1 MEQVVRLAGGFVRIR
16 LISHT
21 PERFLKLCANHG
33 ISFRHLVYHNGSYE
47 MEISVRDFRR
57 LQQVCRKSSSHVHI
71 LEKTGL
77 PFFFYRNKKR
87 KAFFIGIFCCL
98 MLLLFCSRRIW
109 NIHVEGNCSY
119 STQNILEYLE
129 QEDIIHGIAKRKLNC
144 SEIAASLR
152 EHFPDIT
159 WVSARIQGT
168 RLLITVQEN
177 TNPDQEIETPSEG
190 GYDLEANREG
200 TIVHMV
206 TRAGVPVKK
215 VGEICKEGEILVSGC
230 LEILNDSKEVVRYE
244 YVSADADVFIQ
255 RQVAYR
261 DTFPL
266 RYKKRFY
273 TGRKHK
279 KVCVQIFSY
288 QMTLGLPQKKFEHY
302 DQVSNL
308 ENVRLTENYI
318 LPFAGGLVVDR
329 EYEIRDFTYSKE
341 EAKALAEEHFLNFLE
356 ELSEKGMK
364 ISWNDVKI
372 FLNDSN
378 CISSGNV
385 TVVEKIGKR
394 VPIQMQEELQE
405 RTQVDEQ

>member
-33 ISFRHLVYHNGSYE
+33 IAFRHLIYRDGSYE

-57 LQQVCRKSSSHVHI
+57 LQPICRKSSSHVHI

-87 KAFFIGIFCCL
+87 KAFFIGIFFCVL
-98 MLLLFCSRRIW
+98 ILLFCSRRIW
-109 NIHVEGNCSY
+109 NIHVEGNYSY
-119 STQNILEYLE
+119 STQNILAYLE
-129 QEDIIHGIAKRKLNC
+129 QEKIVHGIAKKTLDC
-144 SEIAASLR
+144 SKIAASLR

-159 WVSARIQGT
+159 WVSAQIRGT

-177 TNPDQEIETPSEG
+177 RNPNQKIQTPSEG
-190 GYDLEANREG
+190 GYDLEADCEG

-215 VGEICKEGEILVSGC
+215 IGEVCKKGEILVSGC
-230 LEILNDSKEVVRYE
+230 LEILNDSQEVVRYE
-244 YVSADADVFIQ
+244 YVSADADVFVQ
-255 RQVAYR
+255 RRIAYR
-261 DTFPL
+261 DEFK
-266 RYKKRFY
+266 RHDKKRFY
-273 TGRKHK
+273 TGRVHK
-279 KVCVQIFSY
+279 RLCAQIFSY
-288 QMTLGLPQKKFEHY
+288 QIALGLPQKKFAHY
-302 DQVSNL
+302 DQVSDL
-308 ENVRLTENYI
+308 RNVCLTENYI

-329 EYEIRDFTYSKE
+329 EYEIRDFLYSGE
-341 EAKALAEEHFLNFLE
+341 EARALAEEHFLNFLE

-364 ISWNDVKI
+364 ISGNDVKI
-372 FLNDSN
+372 FLNDSD
-378 CISSGNV
+378 CISSGSV

-394 VPIQMQEELQE
+394 VPVQMQRGPEE
-405 RTQVDEQ
+405 RTQVNEQ